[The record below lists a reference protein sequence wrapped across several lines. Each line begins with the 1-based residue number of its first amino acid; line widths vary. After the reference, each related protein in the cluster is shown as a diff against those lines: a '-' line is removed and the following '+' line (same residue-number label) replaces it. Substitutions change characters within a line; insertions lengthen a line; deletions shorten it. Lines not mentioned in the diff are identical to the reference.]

1 MEKRINRGSLSMVK
15 LTLPLAFE
23 QFFRILVSS
32 VDTMMLSS
40 YSNEAVAAVGLV
52 SQYVFFLNLIF
63 SVIGTGTSI
72 VLAQY
77 LGAEK
82 SEKQVSDIIKASYV
96 MMILVCIFITL
107 LVIFGTAPLLSCY
120 TLEESVR
127 TFAWQYFVIYGGLFC
142 IFNGINLLQGAI
154 LRCYGYT

>member
-40 YSNEAVAAVGLV
+40 YSNEAVAPVGLV

-82 SEKQVSDIIKASYV
+82 SEKQVSDII
-96 MMILVCIFITL
+96 
-107 LVIFGTAPLLSCY
+107 
-120 TLEESVR
+120 
-127 TFAWQYFVIYGGLFC
+127 
-142 IFNGINLLQGAI
+142 
-154 LRCYGYT
+154 